1 MKSKFAFLLFVAWA
15 CSFRLAAQTE
25 LSRTGTLW
33 YVANEEDNLFGHKDY
48 YTSMDVYRLGSDTVM
63 DGEAWKLLYFNGKP
77 DGTIRKD
84 GGEVWYNPLSDD
96 GPTGHKPRLL
106 YDFSM
111 QAGDRFYQTGY
122 LEGGNVLL
130 PLGAERIGE
139 DRGRQPACTMNV

>member
-1 MKSKFAFLLFVAWA
+1 MKSKFTFLLFVAWA

-48 YTSMDVYRLGSDTVM
+48 YTSMDVYRLGSDAVM
-63 DGEAWKLLYFNGKP
+63 DGEVRKQLYFNEKP
-77 DGTIRKD
+77 DSAIRKD
-84 GGEVWYNPLSDD
+84 GDEVWYNPLSDD

-130 PLGAERIGE
+130 PLGAEGVGE
-139 DRGRQPACTMNV
+139 DRGRKPACTMNV